1 MNREEFM
8 KRLADL
14 LSGLPYEERREAL
27 DYYENY
33 FEDAGMEHEMDVID
47 ELISPEHVAVEI
59 LRGEKKSFQEEAA
72 SEQAKPVQDY
82 QQPEYAGAVSEKKK
96 SWVSRHPIWTFVI
109 AIVTSPF
116 WISVLAVA
124 IGVLAAVAGLL
135 IGLLFIGFG
144 ILAIGIVRIATI
156 PSAGVFL
163 LGISLGSIGL
173 FIVCVCL
180 LILLIQKL
188 VAHRKS
194 RKGEQI

>member
-14 LSGLPYEERREAL
+14 LAGLPYEERREAL

-72 SEQAKPVQDY
+72 SEQAKPVQEY

-96 SWVSRHPIWTFVI
+96 S
-109 AIVTSPF
+109 
-116 WISVLAVA
+116 
-124 IGVLAAVAGLL
+124 
-135 IGLLFIGFG
+135 
-144 ILAIGIVRIATI
+144 
-156 PSAGVFL
+156 
-163 LGISLGSIGL
+163 
-173 FIVCVCL
+173 
-180 LILLIQKL
+180 
-188 VAHRKS
+188 
-194 RKGEQI
+194 

>member
-14 LSGLPYEERREAL
+14 LAGLPYEERREAL

-33 FEDAGMEHEMDVID
+33 FEDAGAEHEMDVID

-59 LRGEKKSFQEEAA
+59 LRGEKKSFQEETP
-72 SEQAKPVQDY
+72 EQEESVHEHG
-82 QQPEYAGAVSEKKK
+82 QPGFSNVAPRTSR
-96 SWVSRHPIWTFVI
+96 SWVSRHPIWTIVI
-109 AIVTSPF
+109 AIVTSPI
-116 WISVLAVA
+116 WISVLAAA

-135 IGLLFIGFG
+135 IGLVFMGIGMLFVSI
-144 ILAIGIVRIATI
+144 ARIATY

-163 LGISLGSIGL
+163 LGVGLSSIGL
-173 FIVCVCL
+173 FILGVCL

-188 VAHRKS
+188 VAHGKN
-194 RKGEQI
+194 RKGEQR